1 MTGHRGL
8 HDDLER
14 KIPDRSLKRVLHNS
28 GDLTALYSQ
37 SDLKLVLSRQ
47 ERQLRISAAHRLP
60 SLWLI
65 LTPKK
70 CLFAWSNNVQR
81 SSVR

>member
-37 SDLKLVLSRQ
+37 SDLTFSSQSTGTTIENQCRA
-47 ERQLRISAAHRLP
+47 SAAEP
-60 SLWLI
+60 MVDPDAQKMLI
-65 LTPKK
+65 R
-70 CLFAWSNNVQR
+70 VEQ
-81 SSVR
+81 